1 MGSVLRALGPM
12 PVPGEYRVRSTWRM
26 LHKLQRTHEEPQST
40 DIRAPL
46 THDWVAM
53 NLAASLPVHDP
64 APVADRKRVP
74 LLQAAKDSDTASG
87 SILDR
92 ILSSG
97 DKQRVEVASF
107 QSSI

>member
-1 MGSVLRALGPM
+1 
-12 PVPGEYRVRSTWRM
+12 M
-26 LHKLQRTHEEPQST
+26 LQGNERTHQEPHHT
-40 DIRAPL
+40 YIRAPP

-53 NLAASLPVHDP
+53 NPAAATLSKNDS
-64 APVADRKRVP
+64 AADRKRVP
-74 LLQAAKDSDTASG
+74 LAQAAKASDTASA

-92 ILSSG
+92 VLTPG

>member
-1 MGSVLRALGPM
+1 M
-12 PVPGEYRVRSTWRM
+12 
-26 LHKLQRTHEEPQST
+26 LQRRKKTHEEP
-40 DIRAPL
+40 DRPHIRAPP

-53 NLAASLPVHDP
+53 NLAAATLPKHETAPAAERVSLT
-64 APVADRKRVP
+64 
-74 LLQAAKDSDTASG
+74 QAAKHSDTASV

-92 ILSSG
+92 ILTPG

>member
-1 MGSVLRALGPM
+1 
-12 PVPGEYRVRSTWRM
+12 M
-26 LHKLQRTHEEPQST
+26 LQSRKKTHEESERPR
-40 DIRAPL
+40 IRAPP

-53 NLAASLPVHDP
+53 NLAAATLPKHETAPAAEPARVSLT
-64 APVADRKRVP
+64 
-74 LLQAAKDSDTASG
+74 QAAKHSDTASA

-92 ILSSG
+92 ILTPG